1 MPTARKNDALP
12 SVTAAETFLTKAD
25 PLMGRLIAHYRPCT
39 LGQTHRDPFH
49 TLSYSII
56 SQQLSTKAADTIYRR
71 VAARVGAKK
80 RLMPAQLL
88 ACPAT
93 DLRACGLSNAK
104 AKWLHALAEA
114 TDTGV
119 LDFKAL
125 KKMDDAAALATLDAL
140 PGIGQWTA
148 EMALIFAFDRLDIF
162 SMGDVGLRRMVNR
175 LYNKGRPLSDRRT
188 LKITGAWAPYRSVAS
203 WYLWRAADG
212 ETAVWA

>member
-212 ETAVWA
+212 ETAVWT